1 MVGGSNQDYTI
12 VNAKGGSYFDMPES
26 WSKKIN

>member
-12 VNAKGGSYFDMPES
+12 INAKGGSYFDMPES
-26 WSKKIN
+26 WAEKIN